1 MQLFSAI
8 LFLFFLLPCA
18 PCVIFRSL
26 QQTDPGNQSHEGF
39 FCLQILVD
47 VKSATGGRGASLQMF
62 FRVHFRPVAI
72 PTKETRKRKEKMKRK
87 EDWLNK
93 YYTFQKRTGCAG
105 GPNYS
110 RL

>member
-47 VKSATGGRGASLQMF
+47 VKSATGGRGASLHMF
-62 FRVHFRPVAI
+62 FRVHFPPVAI
-72 PTKETRKRKEKMKRK
+72 PTKETRKRNEKNEKE
-87 EDWLNK
+87 
-93 YYTFQKRTGCAG
+93 G
-105 GPNYS
+105 G
-110 RL
+110 LA